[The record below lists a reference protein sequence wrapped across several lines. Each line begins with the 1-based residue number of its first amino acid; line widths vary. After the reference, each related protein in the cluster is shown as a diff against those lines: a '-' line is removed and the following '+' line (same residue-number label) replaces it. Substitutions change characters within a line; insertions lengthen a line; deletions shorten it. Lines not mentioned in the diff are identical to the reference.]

1 MECLLVNYGEISF
14 LACSTYVREIFR
26 FDDHHLCDCRIRA
39 AIRLTMPNRQ
49 QLITKLLS
57 KRTTE
62 EIDVY
67 AEEIVQACNI
77 IDRTTQ
83 ELFETH
89 RMTKL
94 P

>member
-1 MECLLVNYGEISF
+1 
-14 LACSTYVREIFR
+14 
-26 FDDHHLCDCRIRA
+26 
-39 AIRLTMPNRQ
+39 MPNRQ